1 MNSRRIVIHAGFH
14 KTGSTSL
21 QLSAANGR
29 KALLEL
35 GVLFP
40 ETGYAEWDSPKG
52 KATSG
57 HAGLVASPRR
67 FFLELDAECAR
78 LEAEGA
84 NIDTVLVSAEN
95 LLHPNSTL
103 GLDRLVAF
111 LLKNQDHYD
120 PLLVFTN
127 RDVESLYES
136 HLKEAY
142 SNQGAKIL
150 LDPNDFYLRKSNS
163 IKKLDAYKK
172 HSGLKVEILPTG
184 DIFERVSALF
194 GEVADDV
201 AQALLS
207 NHVNSYSSKGSEQNR
222 VDVFRNYWGMK
233 QVRTDKAVVACAY
246 YTDAGE
252 LKFRDIEVDSYA
264 KNARY
269 RLRYLVLSIYLMVF
283 GAIAKIQ
290 AG

>member
-1 MNSRRIVIHAGFH
+1 MGKRRIVIHAGFH

-29 KALLEL
+29 RALLDL

-57 HAGLVASPRR
+57 HSGLVASPAT
-67 FFLELDAECAR
+67 FFAGLEAECAK
-78 LEAEGA
+78 LEAQGA
-84 NIDTVLVSAEN
+84 QIDTVLVSAEN

-111 LLKNQDHYD
+111 LLKHQQRYD

-127 RDVESLYES
+127 REVESLYES

-150 LDPNDFYLRKSNS
+150 LDPHDFYRRKSRS
-163 IKKLDAYKK
+163 IQKLNDYKET
-172 HSGLKVEILPTG
+172 SGLKVEILPTG
-184 DIFERVSALF
+184 DIFERISALL
-194 GEVADDV
+194 GPVAGDV
-201 AQALLS
+201 AQVLVH

-222 VDVFRNYWGMK
+222 IDVFRNYWGMK
-233 QVRTDKAVVACAY
+233 HVKAEKTVVACAY
-246 YTDAGE
+246 YSDTGA
-252 LKFRDIEVDSYA
+252 LQYRDIEIDRYA
-264 KNARY
+264 KNVRY
-269 RLRYLVLSIYLMVF
+269 RLRYVVLSGYLLVF
-283 GAIAKIQ
+283 GVLAKIKV
-290 AG
+290 G